1 MPYTTLTT
9 EDLEILSREE
19 LVDKVIELQDL
30 LESTASE
37 TKETAPREHTEKR
50 DTRIVHVDNGHIAM
64 GYVLGKHFV
73 NSHRVQDETRSIL
86 KSEGERT
93 DGLCISA
100 INSNTLKLFSH
111 STMGLDLMEERVK
124 VLIQEAQ
131 DKIKRGE
138 LRQRHRRDNR
148 YQYDNR
154 HRHSYD
160 HHRDGDYHR
169 GGGYRRSLH
178 DEAHLYR
185 GIH

>member
-50 DTRIVHVDNGHIAM
+50 NTRIVHVDNGHIAM

-124 VLIQEAQ
+124 VLIEEAQ

-148 YQYDNR
+148 

-160 HHRDGDYHR
+160 NHR
-169 GGGYRRSLH
+169 GGGHRRSLH
-178 DEAHLYR
+178 DESHLYR